1 MYRLII
7 RQWPLPIEVKKQT
20 LLDAAL
26 AAGVPYPHGCR
37 TGECG
42 SCKTRLLSGD
52 VSMTAY
58 DGAVLS
64 QSERAEGLI
73 LVCRARPRSDVHIA
87 WLGMDEEESLP
98 TQRMMRSG
106 NQCGGADAGYPTD
119 LCVAGASASVRR
131 RPICPPRLRHSA
143 IPVLLDGEQAGRR
156 GAGVSYPSGAQRCR
170 KPLCGGS
177 PQTR

>member
-58 DGAVLS
+58 DGVVLS

-73 LVCRARPRSDVHIA
+73 LVCRAHA
-87 WLGMDEEESLP
+87 
-98 TQRMMRSG
+98 
-106 NQCGGADAGYPTD
+106 
-119 LCVAGASASVRR
+119 
-131 RPICPPRLRHSA
+131 
-143 IPVLLDGEQAGRR
+143 
-156 GAGVSYPSGAQRCR
+156 
-170 KPLCGGS
+170 
-177 PQTR
+177 

>member
-7 RQWPLPIEVKKQT
+7 RQWPLPIAVKKQT

-58 DGAVLS
+58 DRAVLS

-87 WLGMDEEESLP
+87 WLGMDEDESLP
-98 TQRMMRSG
+98 TQRMSG
-106 NQCGGADAGYPTD
+106 QVTNVEVLTPDI
-119 LCVAGASASVRR
+119 RR
-131 RPICPPRLRHSA
+131 IYVWPERPL
-143 IPVLLDGEQAGRR
+143 
-156 GAGVSYPSGAQRCR
+156 
-170 KPLCGGS
+170 
-177 PQTR
+177 